1 MRIFYNVLEL
11 MVSAKS
17 LSAERRKLSENA
29 EISNHYR
36 KYSVRMRIFY
46 NVLEMMV
53 SAKSPSAERRKLS
66 LNAEISKQ
74 VYIITIENMGR
85 GLLWP
90 AIGRSSAYRRLSIG
104 ALGRLSADSRP
115 IIRSPAVTLPTF
127 ARLSADSRPSLNG
140 LFFIRSRRYTVS
152 QKLSA
157 DRSKYN

>member
-1 MRIFYNVLEL
+1 
-11 MVSAKS
+11 
-17 LSAERRKLSENA
+17 
-29 EISNHYR
+29 
-36 KYSVRMRIFY
+36 MRIFY

-74 VYIITIENMGR
+74 VYGIITIENMGR

-90 AIGRSSAYRRLSIG
+90 AIGHSSAYRRLTIG